1 MDSLLQ
7 TAVIVGMFALRLG
20 IPLAITLLVG
30 YWLRRLEDK
39 WQAEARAR
47 QETEVTQIQSR
58 TKPRRHEELHE
69 HHERDQSEY

>member
-7 TAVIVGMFALRLG
+7 TAIIVGMFVLRLG

-30 YWLRRLEDK
+30 YWLRRLDNK

-47 QETEVTQIQSR
+47 QETEASPVEEKQTPVPKTVLR
-58 TKPRRHEELHE
+58 TKH
-69 HHERDQSEY
+69 S